1 MLLEDQIL
9 GSQEQIELY
18 RANNMKRILLLLLLF
33 PLLTLAQG
41 NQKNE
46 IEWIT
51 LKKAEYFAKKY
62 NKNILIFFY
71 RPGCDYCENMKKE
84 TLSNPIVIKQINENF
99 LPVMLNGK
107 SKKPITYN
115 GKTYVN
121 DHPNPEDA
129 PWRHN
134 LFVELV
140 DPVRGNYYWPNVVI
154 INSKHNKLAQFPGF
168 QPTPQL
174 LRSIKKFIK

>member
-1 MLLEDQIL
+1 M
-9 GSQEQIELY
+9 GS
-18 RANNMKRILLLLLLF
+18 NSF
-33 PLLTLAQG
+33 
-41 NQKNE
+41 
-46 IEWIT
+46 
-51 LKKAEYFAKKY
+51 
-62 NKNILIFFY
+62 
-71 RPGCDYCENMKKE
+71 
-84 TLSNPIVIKQINENF
+84 
-99 LPVMLNGK
+99 NGK

>member
-1 MLLEDQIL
+1 M
-9 GSQEQIELY
+9 
-18 RANNMKRILLLLLLF
+18 RRIFLLLIIV
-33 PLLTLAQG
+33 PLLTLGQG

-46 IEWIT
+46 IDWIT

-84 TLSNPIVIKQINENF
+84 TLSDPLVIKKINENF

-107 SKKPITYN
+107 SKKDIIYN
-115 GKTYVN
+115 GKKYVN
-121 DHPNPEDA
+121 EHPHPEDA
-129 PWRHN
+129 PWRHE

-140 DPVRGNYYWPNVVI
+140 DPTRGNYYWPNVVV
-154 INSKHNKLAQFPGF
+154 INAKYNKLAQFPGF
-168 QPTPQL
+168 QPKAQL
-174 LRSIKKFIK
+174 LRNIKKFIK